1 MSYPAT
7 MDQATL
13 DDLESLVDRFGMS
26 RLLDALA
33 DLAICKGEHLRA
45 NWQDKESA
53 KVWERDAKRNK
64 AQRRMMESV

>member
-53 KVWERDAKRNK
+53 KVWERDAKRIRAIANK
-64 AQRRMMESV
+64 MESV